1 MDEFVSIPDF
11 QDYFINRQGVV
22 LSKRRYKDGIIL
34 KQTLSNRGYYIV
46 TFSINKKRTNFP
58 IHRGLAK
65 TFIPN
70 PNNYD
75 CVDHINRNRQ
85 DNRLE
90 NLRWCSYT
98 ENNKNRSISKTN
110 NSGYKQISWYKKQ
123 QRWCVRIH
131 RNGKYLS
138 RKCFKKLED
147 AVEFRNKI
155 LTELGEEII

>member
-1 MDEFVSIPDF
+1 MDEFVSIPDY
-11 QDYFINRQGVV
+11 QDYFINRLGVV
-22 LSKRRYKDGIIL
+22 LSKRRKKDGIIL
-34 KQTLSNRGYYIV
+34 KQTLGNRGYYIV
-46 TFSINKKRTNFP
+46 TFSINNKRTNFT
-58 IHRGLAK
+58 IHRILAK
-65 TFIPN
+65 MFIPN

-75 CVDHINRNRQ
+75 CVDHINRDKQ

-110 NSGYKQISWYKKQ
+110 NSGYKQISWYKHYNK
-123 QRWCVRIH
+123 WCVRIH
-131 RNGKYLS
+131 RNKKYVC